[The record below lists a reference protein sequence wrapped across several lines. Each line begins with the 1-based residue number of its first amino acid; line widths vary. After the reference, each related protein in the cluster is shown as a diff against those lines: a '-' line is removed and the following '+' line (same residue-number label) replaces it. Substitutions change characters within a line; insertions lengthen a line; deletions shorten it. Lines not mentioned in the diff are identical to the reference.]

1 MRIFNVQKLRLS
13 FPRILENI
21 PRSQS
26 FVKCSQNAIDSRV
39 CVSVCVCVCEKRK
52 LVTETVLPLGGIPV
66 YRSVHGHE
74 FLGQRKKVKYKKK
87 NQIESREQLVKVARL
102 KQ

>member
-1 MRIFNVQKLRLS
+1 M
-13 FPRILENI
+13 
-21 PRSQS
+21 
-26 FVKCSQNAIDSRV
+26 
-39 CVSVCVCVCEKRK
+39 CVCEKRK

-87 NQIESREQLVKVARL
+87 TQIESREQLVKVARL